1 MTALLVLDALV
12 VLGWVLFCAVLPFSF
27 RMMPRARA
35 ATSGSGS
42 GRLSLILPARNE
54 EKILPR
60 CLDSALAQ
68 HRRPDEIIVV
78 DDDSKDAT
86 ARLAI
91 ERGARVISPGPR
103 PDGWGGKSWAA
114 QAGAKVA
121 TGDWLL
127 FVDADG
133 IFAPDCFGA
142 ALAEAEAHHAD
153 LLSFF
158 PKWRCDSLFQKLVM
172 PINYI
177 ILSLAFDANR
187 VNNPKDPLAT
197 AWGGF
202 LLFRRSAYDRVG
214 GHLPVKAYLY
224 EDRAFAQEIKKKG
237 MTLRVAAAQELVTT
251 ARPMTA
257 RRMLNDVC
265 RGAYEYGQ
273 GRWSLLALGAWAHFV
288 IFLGPYVLIPL
299 GPRFAE
305 LALVYAVSSL
315 LVRMQYGWAAK
326 LDYRLALLQPVG
338 SLYLVG
344 ITLWASVLTMTGRA
358 VTHWGAR
365 EYKG

>member
-1 MTALLVLDALV
+1 V
-12 VLGWVLFCAVLPFSF
+12 
-27 RMMPRARA
+27 
-35 ATSGSGS
+35 
-42 GRLSLILPARNE
+42 
-54 EKILPR
+54 
-60 CLDSALAQ
+60 LAQ
-68 HRRPDEIIVV
+68 QRRPDEIIVV
-78 DDDSKDAT
+78 DDDSHDAT
-86 ARLAI
+86 ARLAR
-91 ERGARVISPGPR
+91 ERGARVISAGPR
-103 PDGWGGKSWAA
+103 PEGWGGKSWAA
-114 QAGAKVA
+114 QAGAEAA

-133 IFAPDCFGA
+133 IFAPGCFGA

-177 ILSLAFDANR
+177 ILSLAFDARRLND
-187 VNNPKDPLAT
+187 PSDPLAT

-214 GHLPVKAYLY
+214 GHLPVKAFLY
-224 EDRAFAQEIKKKG
+224 EDRAFAQEIKKRG

-265 RGAYEYGQ
+265 RGAYEFGQ
-273 GRWSLLALGAWAHFV
+273 GRWSLLLLGAWAHFV

-299 GPRFAE
+299 GTRFAA

-315 LVRMQYGWAAK
+315 LVRLQYGWAAG
-326 LDYRLALLQPVG
+326 LDYRLALLQPLG
-338 SLYLVG
+338 SLYLVA
-344 ITLWASVLTMTGRA
+344 ITVWASILTMRGRA
-358 VTHWGAR
+358 VTTWGAR